1 MTTESVFTNDL
12 QVADVD
18 QERDQL
24 PRGHH
29 KADHIREQVKR
40 LARTAEYAYAVDTI
54 LLTNGEQIVAG
65 CLIDTVAD
73 TSLDFEIVN
82 QWWVKI
88 LTGWTPLPED
98 EDR

>member
-1 MTTESVFTNDL
+1 MSNSVFTNDL

-18 QERDQL
+18 QEREQL
-24 PRGHH
+24 PRGYTP
-29 KADHIREQVKR
+29 ADHIRQQVK
-40 LARTAEYAYAVDTI
+40 AIASTAQYAYAVDTI
-54 LLTNGEQIVAG
+54 LLTDGRQIVAG

-88 LTGWTPLPED
+88 LTGWTSLPED
-98 EDR
+98 ADR

>member
-1 MTTESVFTNDL
+1 MSNSVFTNDL

-18 QERDQL
+18 QERQQL
-24 PRGHH
+24 PRDTGW
-29 KADHIREQVKR
+29 ALHIRDQLRALKG
-40 LARTAEYAYAVDTI
+40 TAHYAYAVDTI
-54 LLTNGEQIVAG
+54 LLTNGRQIVAG
-65 CLIDTVAD
+65 CLVDTIDN

-98 EDR
+98 ADR

>member
-1 MTTESVFTNDL
+1 MSNSVFTNDL

-24 PRGHH
+24 PRHYTP
-29 KADHIREQVKR
+29 ADHIRQQIK
-40 LARTAEYAYAVDTI
+40 AIASTAHYPYAIDTV
-54 LLTNGEQIVAG
+54 LLTNGTEIVAG
-65 CLIDTVAD
+65 YLVDTIDD
-73 TSLDFEIVN
+73 TTLEFEIVN

-98 EDR
+98 ADR